1 MKKLRFLS
9 SLSYYYWHCPNNHF
23 FGSRDGPASDKIA
36 MILLRAPSQIVN
48 KTENVERKQQISVGG
63 AVRKEIKSCR
73 VSMTVLLFFEEK
85 TEDARACL

>member
-23 FGSRDGPASDKIA
+23 FGSRDGPAGDKIA
-36 MILLRAPSQIVN
+36 MILRDPSQIVN

-73 VSMTVLLFFEEK
+73 VSMTALLFFEEK
-85 TEDARACL
+85 TEDARACT

>member
-36 MILLRAPSQIVN
+36 MILRAPSQIVN

-85 TEDARACL
+85 TEDARACT